1 MTRLNFIKESR
12 KWRVF
17 NKIAVYFS
25 RGVTLIGF
33 FTGVVYV
40 LLGMYYDSN
49 TEAKDVL
56 LSPNNI
62 WPLFVGLLL
71 VMMAAFPAF
80 LYYVWFFQI
89 APFIDKSVYDPSAL
103 EIDEDYRGKFRL
115 DYFKII
121 GICVI
126 LVGLLLCG
134 IVAGF
139 EPINEFRDTNVVYL
153 QTLWILLP
161 VFLLFISIGLFVL
174 LKKALPDLIVAEEEE
189 PATIAPVVQV
199 ESTKSLGILPFE
211 DLSLQPSEKLVI
223 LSERAPTWLSREINK
238 HQLAEA
244 YDFPSFLK
252 EYQSID
258 GLGEAAIRDKF
269 NRMPHRRLIKGS
281 YRQEGGRLHLHS
293 EIKERTTHKTL
304 KVIEVDAPLDDLAQ
318 GMRELSE
325 KVLGWLAREDKK
337 ELNLEQ
343 NPISY
348 GAFLHL
354 EKAKEF
360 YHDPEIFLGEL
371 EKALAIDS
379 HYFEPKILRV
389 GYYFNIQDS
398 EKADECLKELEATI
412 EAWDGRQK
420 NLIKLYRSLLAMDYS
435 AAYQCMKEEYFH
447 APRDLQTNTSVMSMA
462 LFYVNKPLDI
472 ESYFSQIPMTKEEVR
487 QSEFCQDRLY
497 LRAWAQVLNKQFHPA
512 LDGLRPYVQS
522 PGFRRLKEVFLT
534 ALIRS
539 RQFKKVDEVLK
550 SFELLDQTDGTTLSK
565 LYLKTAME
573 YMLVNEHSKA
583 QLFFTKISSQGT
595 DMSDQDV
602 QLQALFYKEDFEDFL
617 TLLNK
622 NNSSNGIFKGLHAI
636 ALDAMGRSDEAE
648 GFFEGSAARGSSGTT
663 YAEACY
669 RCYIGEH
676 DKALKLLR
684 QALNQGH
691 FYTRSSFANDP
702 LLDKLHN
709 RTDFYQLLR
718 LRH

>member
-12 KWRVF
+12 KWKVF

-33 FTGVVYV
+33 FTGTVYV
-40 LLGMYYDSN
+40 LLGMYYDNSDD
-49 TEAKDVL
+49 TKDVL
-56 LSPNNI
+56 LSPDNV

-71 VMMAAFPAF
+71 VMVAAFPAF

-103 EIDEDYRGKFRL
+103 DIDEDYRGKFRW

-126 LVGLLLCG
+126 LVGLLLWG
-134 IVAGF
+134 IVTGF
-139 EPINEFRDTNVVYL
+139 EPINEFRKTNVEYL
-153 QTLWILLP
+153 ESVWVVLP
-161 VFLLFISIGLFVL
+161 VFLLLLSIGLFVL
-174 LKKALPDLIVAEEEE
+174 LKKALPDLIATEEEE
-189 PATIAPVVQV
+189 SGSVAPVIQN
-199 ESTKSLGILPFE
+199 ENTKSLGILTFE
-211 DLSLQPSEKLVI
+211 DLSLQPSDKLAI

-258 GLGEAAIRDKF
+258 GLEEPAIRDKF

-304 KVIEVDAPLDDLAQ
+304 KVIEVDAPLDDLSK
-318 GMRELSE
+318 GMKELSE

-360 YHDPEIFLGEL
+360 YHDPAIFLGEL
-371 EKALAIDS
+371 EKALAIDP

-389 GYYFNIQDS
+389 GYYFNIQDT
-398 EKADECLKELEATI
+398 EKADDCLKELEATI

-420 NLIKLYRSLLAMDYS
+420 NLIKLYRSLLMMDYS

-462 LFYVNKPLDI
+462 LFYVNKPADI
-472 ESYFSQIPMTKEEVR
+472 DSYFSQIPMTKEEVR

-512 LDGLRPYVQS
+512 LDGLRPYIQS

-539 RQFKKVDEVLK
+539 RQFKKVDEALK
-550 SFELLDQTDGTTLSK
+550 SFELLDQTDATTLSK

-573 YMLVNEHSKA
+573 YKLVNEHSKA
-583 QLFFTKISSQGT
+583 QLFFSKIGAFPPESANQEA
-595 DMSDQDV
+595 
-602 QLQALFYKEDFEDFL
+602 QLQALFYKEDFEGFL
-617 TLLNK
+617 RLLE
-622 NNSSNGIFKGLHAI
+622 NSTSGNGILKGLHAI
-636 ALDAMGRSDEAE
+636 ALYATGKSDQAEAL
-648 GFFEGSAARGSSGTT
+648 FEGSAGMGQSGIT
-663 YAEACY
+663 YAQACY
-669 RCYIGEH
+669 RSYIGEQ